1 MDSEASGSPLAHF
14 RTQYDRR
21 LHNLIGLQAP
31 NSVLVFGNG
40 PFQRRVLFG
49 TLVCLL
55 ATVLHHMA
63 LLVLARPVDHWC
75 RPPPG
80 YEHVPLQEWRNLSLP
95 RRADGGPN
103 QCARYEPPLPP
114 PEDYNRTEVPCEAW
128 DYDLSQGGPT
138 ITSQWDLVCHRRRL
152 MVGLMGTQLIGGAV
166 AAPLAGLGADVLG
179 RRPVVCAAVAAFVCS
194 GLATCLAR
202 SLYMFATLRFT
213 AAAAAG
219 AVELGATLILFEVT
233 PRDSRTGFVTLA
245 LCAAAILSSLWL
257 AMAARFTYS
266 WAVVQASIMLPALL
280 MAPATYWMEESPRWL
295 TVTWKFAEA
304 EQVVLRAAR
313 VNGLNLCELG
323 PLFREVVNN
332 FKSRQRSLPLTCTVW
347 ALVRSS
353 HIRARTIIVCGCW
366 FFAFNAVVILR
377 PQTGLRDF
385 TPSSAVVM
393 YVTGPILVTHYLFM
407 KTWGRRR
414 LLSLLMALLSVLSII
429 MAVLT
434 AASVA
439 PTLLP
444 TGIALV
450 MICVL
455 VVLCVY
461 TIEVFPTVVRGAG
474 LAGATLSGRLGA
486 LVAVVVRNLVRID
499 VVQSDV
505 VHLVVVS
512 LGALCFGLLALRLP
526 ETSVQRVTD
535 TIQEAEEEEL
545 IRVESLFTIFI
556 RTRSPHCPAKASS
569 EGS

>member
-1 MDSEASGSPLAHF
+1 MKPRAAHLGSRHPEPLLLRQASFFLYGL
-14 RTQYDRR
+14 RGYDRR

-95 RRADGGPN
+95 RRADGGPD

-179 RRPVVCAAVAAFVCS
+179 RRPVVCTAGR
-194 GLATCLAR
+194 GLRVFRPGHLP
-202 SLYMFATLRFT
+202 
-213 AAAAAG
+213 G
-219 AVELGATLILFEVT
+219 AVT

-304 EQVVLRAAR
+304 EQVVQRAAR